1 MNKKEK
7 KAINILR
14 DQKDKLADINYT
26 PNQVWITE
34 TQSYVKDFFGENS
47 REFKFIDEFRF
58 TYIDI
63 PHNIFLANK
72 EKAKEYLSNCIDRI
86 KHYGLY
92 KPPKQNFI
100 ARMDQKALIAW
111 LTAIAAAIFFLGKF
125 TSDFQNSEL
134 KQTIKSQHDTIEI
147 YKTRIEKLTADSTVK
162 LVPKQ

>member
-1 MNKKEK
+1 MNNKKEK

-111 LTAIAAAIFFLGKF
+111 LSVSRMEEYNFFQCFIRDEGRPF
-125 TSDFQNSEL
+125 
-134 KQTIKSQHDTIEI
+134 I
-147 YKTRIEKLTADSTVK
+147 YVLREEYINHFMVL
-162 LVPKQ
+162 